1 MHMKK
6 RVAGAGA
13 LIMLL
18 VLALMPL
25 SALMELGSKSGKTA
39 EEVYEPLLN
48 IHNQIVA
55 EKAQDGVPVG
65 DLIELEDAWAIED
78 TREESMQP
86 LVTAML
92 NGSDVLGFDEADNT
106 FYCTLGMEA
115 GDEWP
120 EIRLKARNAPDGLNI
135 RLVDDYTYDW
145 CSDAIREGYRYEML
159 AYTDTQYNYF
169 GVVFTGMP
177 IVSLC
182 VEDLAQLSDEYIPA
196 RTAISAAG
204 QDAIDHTVM
213 IHLRGGGFDIYKVD
227 KKSYRLEFHEIDSN
241 GKDRKKEISVLGME
255 ADTDWLLIGNGS
267 DKTSVRNQLCW
278 ELWNRWKPSGEAF
291 GQLGSKLVE
300 VFVNNEYKGIFQLMQ
315 RYDIEKEMQRRG
327 TNPQNGYVYR
337 TVHEQNTDPQ
347 RPIFDYRG
355 EAAHVIELRHKPEH
369 ASMKTVTEIVDD
381 YVKMN
386 ERISDEEFARL
397 VEEHID
403 VESIIEY
410 YLFHQAA
417 DLSNDNVQNNLYIWA
432 IRNADGGYTF
442 ELSPWD
448 MDLGLT
454 SREWE
459 DAQDEQE
466 FLNMPIPRRI
476 LDLNLR
482 NSRQILWEIW
492 NEKRSTILTDDA
504 IYQWI
509 MNMEDYI
516 NQSGA
521 GIRNSLKWYGEAEPL
536 DLALMMSN
544 ETSHMTKIEYYM
556 QGLWPLDG
564 MAQ

>member
-1 MHMKK
+1 MKK

-18 VLALMPL
+18 VLGLMPL
-25 SALMELGSKSGKTA
+25 SSLMEKGTESAETA
-39 EEVYEPLLN
+39 EEVYEPLLD
-48 IHNQIVA
+48 IHNQILS
-55 EKAQDGVPVG
+55 EKVQDGVLVG

-78 TREESMQP
+78 MREESMAP

-106 FYCTLGMEA
+106 FYCTLGMET

-120 EIRLKARNAPDGLNI
+120 EISLKARNVPEGLEI
-135 RLVDDYTYDW
+135 RMVDDYTYDW

-159 AYTDTQYNYF
+159 AYTDTQYSYF
-169 GVVFTGMP
+169 GIVFTGLP

-182 VEDLAQLSDEYIPA
+182 VEDLSQLSDEYIPA

-204 QDAIDHTVM
+204 QDAIDHTAMV
-213 IHLRGGGFDIYKVD
+213 HLRGGGFDIYKVD

-278 ELWNRWKPSGEAF
+278 ELWNRWKPLGEAF

-355 EAAHVIELRHKPEH
+355 QEAHVIELRYKPEH
-369 ASMKTVTEIVDD
+369 ASMKTVTKIVDD

-386 ERISDEEFARL
+386 ESIPDEEFMQL
-397 VEEHID
+397 VEEYVD
-403 VESIIEY
+403 LESIIEY

-448 MDLGLT
+448 MDLGFT
-454 SREWE
+454 TRGWE
-459 DAQDEQE
+459 EAQKEQA
-466 FLNMPIPRRI
+466 FLHMPIPRRI
-476 LDLNLR
+476 LDLNIG
-482 NSRQILWEIW
+482 NSREMIWKIW

-504 IYQWI
+504 IYNWF
-509 MNMEDYI
+509 MDMEAYV
-516 NQSGA
+516 NRSGA
-521 GIRNSLKWYGEAEPL
+521 ALRDSQKWYGNAQLL
-536 DLALMMSN
+536 DLAQMMSN
-544 ETSHMTKIEYYM
+544 ETTHMSMIEHYLLA
-556 QGLWPLDG
+556 LWPLEG
-564 MAQ
+564 MVQ